1 MLHDAYDMLY
11 RNMSLQALTQ
21 ENVMTTKMSAL
32 ALGVGLLL
40 ASAQTFAHG
49 NHSHGPAL
57 TEAEIK
63 ASEGIF
69 ADGDVKDRSLSDWDG
84 IWQSVNPYLL
94 NGDLD
99 PVLEQKAKKAGAKS
113 VAEYREYYKKGYA
126 TDVDQIGIEDNVMEF
141 HIGKT
146 VNACQY
152 AYSGKKILTYAS
164 GKKGVRYLFECQ
176 QADSKAPKFVQFSD
190 HIIGP
195 RKSQHFHIFMGNESQ
210 EALLKEMDNW
220 PTYYPYALHKEQ
232 IVDEMLHH

>member
-1 MLHDAYDMLY
+1 MTRKISALMLG
-11 RNMSLQALTQ
+11 MSL
-21 ENVMTTKMSAL
+21 V
-32 ALGVGLLL
+32 L
-40 ASAQTFAHG
+40 ASSQAVAHG
-49 NHSHGPAL
+49 HHSHGPAL
-57 TEAEIK
+57 TEAEQK

-69 ADGDVKDRSLSDWDG
+69 ADQDVKDRALSDWDG

-99 PVLEQKAKKAGAKS
+99 AVLEQKAKKAGKS
-113 VAEYREYYKKGYA
+113 VAGDREYYKKGYA
-126 TDVDQIGIEDNVMEF
+126 TDLDQIGIEDNIMEF

-146 VNACQY
+146 VNTCKY
-152 AYSGKKILTYAS
+152 AYSGYKILTYAS

-190 HIIGP
+190 HTIAP

>member
-1 MLHDAYDMLY
+1 
-11 RNMSLQALTQ
+11 
-21 ENVMTTKMSAL
+21 MTIKMSAL

-40 ASAQTFAHG
+40 ANAQTFAHG

>member
-1 MLHDAYDMLY
+1 
-11 RNMSLQALTQ
+11 
-21 ENVMTTKMSAL
+21 MTIKMSAL

-146 VNACQY
+146 VNTCQY
-152 AYSGKKILTYAS
+152 AYAGKKILTYAS

>member
-1 MLHDAYDMLY
+1 
-11 RNMSLQALTQ
+11 
-21 ENVMTTKMSAL
+21 MTRKISAL
-32 ALGVGLLL
+32 MLGVSLVL
-40 ASAQTFAHG
+40 ASSQAVAHG
-49 NHSHGPAL
+49 HHSHGPAL
-57 TEAEIK
+57 TEAEQK

-69 ADGDVKDRSLSDWDG
+69 ADQDVKDRALSDWEG

-99 PVLEQKAKKAGAKS
+99 PVLEQKAKKAGKS

-141 HIGKT
+141 HVGKT
-146 VNACQY
+146 VNACRY
-152 AYSGKKILTYAS
+152 AYSGYKILTYAS

-190 HIIGP
+190 HTIAQ